1 MPGTADS
8 LLPLGYAVGIGLL
21 VGLERGWTKRGED
34 DGHRVA
40 GIRTFG
46 LLGLAGGAAALIAGT
61 IGVAL
66 ILLCGTVL
74 VVGYWRQTQASNGQ
88 SATSAIAGLLV
99 LGLGALAASGSP
111 ETALAVA
118 AVTML
123 LLSNRQRLHGLVKDL
138 SADEIRAAAEFA
150 IVALVLFPLAPDRG
164 IGPFGAVNPHR
175 ILLVVVM
182 ISGVSFAAYLVG
194 HHLPRGK
201 GGALVTAV
209 LGALVSS
216 TAVTVALARRM
227 RNAGGATGA
236 LATALLVASIV
247 SGLRVI
253 VLVAVLAPGALA
265 VAAAAITPGLAVLA
279 AAMMWAWNGDADP
292 ADPADPAEDR
302 VVVGNPLELGTAL
315 TFAAVTVVATFGS
328 RLTSTWFGASGPLV
342 VLTATGFADVDA
354 AILACSSMPRAE
366 QASLAGL
373 ALAGPVA
380 ANMLLKAVVT
390 VVASRSRAG
399 TMVAIPLGLCGLLI
413 AGAGALCWFDLSPV

>member
-74 VVGYWRQTQASNGQ
+74 VVGYWRQTQATNGQ

-123 LLSNRQRLHGLVKDL
+123 LLSNRQRLHTLVKDL

-175 ILLVVVM
+175 ILLVIVM

-201 GGALVTAV
+201 GGALVTAA

-279 AAMMWAWNGDADP
+279 AATMWAWNGD
-292 ADPADPAEDR
+292 ADPAEDR

-315 TFAAVTVVATFGS
+315 TFAAVTVAATFGS
-328 RLTSTWFGASGPLV
+328 RLTSSLFGASGPLV

-354 AILACSSMPRAE
+354 AILAFSSMPRAE

-390 VVASRSRAG
+390 VVAARSRAG
-399 TMVAIPLGLCGLLI
+399 AMVAIPLGLCGLLI